1 MNALAIKGLE
11 YQYPDGRYGLRGV
24 DFTVE
29 EGNRVALIGSN
40 GSGKTT
46 LLLHV
51 IGLLDGDGYIEVMGI
66 ERTRK
71 TIREIRKRVGFLF
84 SQVEYQFI
92 MPDLLNDII
101 LGFSETSLPRELKK
115 DKAMQW
121 LENLNLSQYSDRS
134 PLDLSSGEMKRAALA
149 AILSRDPDILLLDEP
164 LNNLDKQNSMILIEI
179 LRSLKN
185 TMIFA
190 THRRLLVEQL
200 STHIALMEGG
210 RITGFYRKEDGLK
223 LSREKDLLF

>member
-1 MNALAIKGLE
+1 MNALVIKNLE

-24 DFTVE
+24 DFTIGD
-29 EGNRVALIGSN
+29 GNRVALIGSN

-66 ERTRK
+66 KRTKK
-71 TIREIRKRVGFLF
+71 TIKEIRKRVGFLF

-92 MPDLLNDII
+92 MPDLLNDIM
-101 LGFSETSLPRELKK
+101 LSFSETSLTRELKK
-115 DKAMQW
+115 ENALQW
-121 LENLNLSQYSDRS
+121 LENLNLTQYSDRS

-164 LNNLDKQNSMILIEI
+164 LNNLDKHNSMILIEI
-179 LRSLKN
+179 LKSLKN

-190 THRRLLVEQL
+190 THRRLLAEQL
-200 STHIALMEGG
+200 STHIAIMEGG
-210 RITGFYRKEDGLK
+210 RITGFYKKEDGLK
-223 LSREKDLLF
+223 LGSEKDLLF

>member
-1 MNALAIKGLE
+1 MNALVIKSLE

-24 DFTVE
+24 DVTVE
-29 EGNRVALIGSN
+29 DGNRVALIGSN

-66 ERTRK
+66 ERTKK
-71 TIREIRKRVGFLF
+71 TIKEIRKRVGFLF

-92 MPDLLNDII
+92 MPDLLNDVM
-101 LGFSETSLPRELKK
+101 LSFSETSLSRELKK
-115 DKAMQW
+115 EKALQW
-121 LENLNLSQYSDRS
+121 LENLNLTQYSDRS

-149 AILSRDPDILLLDEP
+149 AILSRNPDILLLDEP
-164 LNNLDKQNSMILIEI
+164 LNNLDKHNSMILIEI
-179 LRSLKN
+179 LKSLKN

-190 THRRLLVEQL
+190 THRRLLAEQL

-210 RITGFYRKEDGLK
+210 RITGFYRTEEGLR
-223 LSREKDLLF
+223 LGSEKDLLF

>member
-1 MNALAIKGLE
+1 MNALVIKKLE

-24 DFTVE
+24 DLTVAD
-29 EGNRVALIGSN
+29 GSRVALIGSN

-46 LLLHV
+46 LLLHI

-66 ERTRK
+66 ERTK
-71 TIREIRKRVGFLF
+71 KSIRDIRKRVGFLF

-92 MPDLLNDII
+92 MPDLLNDIM
-101 LGFSETSLPRELKK
+101 LSFSETSLSVELKK
-115 DKAMQW
+115 EAAMKW
-121 LENLNLSQYSDRS
+121 LQDLNLAQYFNRS

-149 AILSRDPDILLLDEP
+149 GILSRNPSILLLDEP
-164 LNNLDKQNSMILIEI
+164 LNNLDKHNSKILIEI

-190 THRRLLVEQL
+190 THRRLLVEEL
-200 STHIALMEGG
+200 ATHIALMEDG
-210 RITGFYRKEDGLK
+210 RITGFFKKENGLGIGIK
-223 LSREKDLLF
+223 KDLLF